1 MASQGNEINPRVKN
15 RLRKPQRNLQENQ
28 AKSPKRDLGN
38 QRSQRDLNM
47 GGRYISINV
56 TSS

>member
-47 GGRYISINV
+47 EVGIFL
-56 TSS
+56 